1 MNEKAAQSLW
11 HAWIII
17 NTLNIQGFLGGG
29 GAKKT
34 IAGFG
39 QFLCQVV
46 VVFPG
51 RTTLKLTKQ

>member
-17 NTLNIQGFLGGG
+17 NTLNIQGFLG